1 VLSDGKVWG
10 EFNTYP
16 NSPLFCQMLV
26 FLENTNRKQ
35 LDVFNI
41 FMKNN
46 KMKKILMLLL
56 IVPVLGFG
64 QGTKIKDN
72 TISIVVN
79 SVDLTASE
87 LHSRLNNAIANIFNS
102 ANDVVQLNDVEG
114 KRIVVKGLAKIIV
127 ANSTKAMYK
136 KTKAIP
142 ETYEYDHDI
151 ALNIASKDGRYRL
164 QLTYSDGKIWIPATQ
179 YSASRWKDLEY
190 PAKMDYTQEDIDLFI
205 DFWKKDM
212 ENSNWALVGKKRK
225 QLFLDFIPKQIKLY
239 ETALIEYANNLFAEI
254 IKAVDLGETDDW

>member
-1 VLSDGKVWG
+1 MMI
-10 EFNTYP
+10 T
-16 NSPLFCQMLV
+16 
-26 FLENTNRKQ
+26 
-35 LDVFNI
+35 
-41 FMKNN
+41 
-46 KMKKILMLLL
+46 KMKKLLILLL
-56 IVPVLGFG
+56 IAPVLGFG

-72 TISIVVN
+72 TISIVVTN
-79 SVDLTASE
+79 EDLTASE

-102 ANDVVQLNDVEG
+102 ANDVVQLNDIEG

-164 QLTYSDGKIWIPATQ
+164 QLTYSDGKMWIPESQ
-179 YSASRWKDLEY
+179 YNIAQWKPLEY
-190 PAKMDYTQEDIDLFI
+190 PAKMDYTQKDI
-205 DFWKKDM
+205 DFWIDYWEKDM
-212 ENSNWALVGKKRK
+212 ENSNWSFVGKKRK
-225 QLFLDFIPKQIKLY
+225 QLYLDFVPKQIKLY
-239 ETALIEYANNLFAEI
+239 ETTLIEYANNLFVEI